1 MCVVFCV
8 CIEVTALLVVDA
20 VLRALIHSGL
30 DSSNSNL
37 LVSSLKVG
45 QLMRNTDS
53 EPRSI
58 LRLR

>member
-30 DSSNSNL
+30 DSSNNL